1 METNRHYDFI
11 IAGAGAAGLSLVWNL
26 LRRKE
31 LRDRR
36 ILLVDRTLKPLR
48 DKTWCFWDDS
58 HVPFRDLIHH
68 TWETLAVRFPE
79 AQFSETLKSYRYHC
93 VRSDDYAGKI
103 LEMARRSSSVTLLE
117 ADIEGFEYKSGG
129 PDKNRVSGESGDSDE
144 NRASNEIRASDK
156 SSASDESSDEIGSSD
171 KKGTAVMHSSEGSF
185 TAGHIFQ
192 SALRPPGFHQ
202 LKLDLSLLQHFA
214 GWHIRTEKEVFDPG
228 TATFMDFDVPQERG
242 VTFVYV
248 LPFSKRDALVEYTLF
263 SPEVITDDAYRQG
276 LEEYI
281 EQRYGLAPG
290 SYKIEYTEKG
300 VIPMEDRR
308 YPARYCRNVW
318 NMGTMGGLTKPSTGY
333 TFTRIQH
340 HASAIADAL
349 SRGKNPPE
357 KIMSPYRFRVY
368 DMLLLYNLH
377 RDPETS
383 VTIFRELFRK
393 NRFDR
398 ILCFLEEHTR
408 FDQDLRIMASVPWRP
423 FFRALYSMKHRII
436 TGA

>member
-1 METNRHYDFI
+1 
-11 IAGAGAAGLSLVWNL
+11 
-26 LRRKE
+26 
-31 LRDRR
+31 
-36 ILLVDRTLKPLR
+36 
-48 DKTWCFWDDS
+48 
-58 HVPFRDLIHH
+58 
-68 TWETLAVRFPE
+68 
-79 AQFSETLKSYRYHC
+79 
-93 VRSDDYAGKI
+93 
-103 LEMARRSSSVTLLE
+103 
-117 ADIEGFEYKSGG
+117 
-129 PDKNRVSGESGDSDE
+129 
-144 NRASNEIRASDK
+144 
-156 SSASDESSDEIGSSD
+156 
-171 KKGTAVMHSSEGSF
+171 MHSSEGSF

-214 GWHIRTEKEVFDPG
+214 GWHIRTEQDVFDPG
-228 TATFMDFDVPQERG
+228 TAMFMDFDVPQDNG

-263 SPEVITDDAYRQG
+263 SPEVISDEAYRQG

-281 EQRYGLAPG
+281 EQRCGLAPG
-290 SYKIEYTEKG
+290 SYEIEYTEKG

-340 HASAIADAL
+340 HTSAIADAL

-398 ILCFLEEHTR
+398 ILRFLEEHTR
-408 FDQDLRIMASVPWRP
+408 FDQDLRIMASVPWMP
-423 FFRALYSMKHRII
+423 FFRAIYGMKHRIL

>member
-1 METNRHYDFI
+1 MAINRHYDFI

-26 LRRKE
+26 LHRKE
-31 LRDRR
+31 LQDSRV
-36 ILLVDRTLKPLR
+36 LLVDRKLKPLR
-48 DKTWCFWDDS
+48 DKTWCFWDDR
-58 HVPFRDLIHH
+58 HVPFQDLIHH
-68 TWETLAVRFPE
+68 TWDTLAVRFQD
-79 AQFSETLKSYRYHC
+79 AQFSETLETYRYHC
-93 VRSDDYAGKI
+93 VRSDDYAAKI
-103 LEMARRSSSVTLLE
+103 LDMARRSPAVTLLE
-117 ADIEGFEYKSGG
+117 ADIDSFEF
-129 PDKNRVSGESGDSDE
+129 ESG
-144 NRASNEIRASDK
+144 ASAT
-156 SSASDESSDEIGSSD
+156 G
-171 KKGTAVMHSSEGSF
+171 GTAVMHSSEGSF
-185 TAGHIFQ
+185 TARHIFQ

-202 LKLDLSLLQHFA
+202 LKLDLSLLQHFE
-214 GWHIRTEKEVFDPG
+214 GWHIRTDKDLFDPG
-228 TATFMDFDVPQERG
+228 TATFMDFDVPQDNG

-263 SPEVITDDAYRQG
+263 SPEVISDEAYRQG
-276 LEEYI
+276 LEQYI
-281 EQRYGLAPG
+281 AQRLGLEPG
-290 SYKIEYTEKG
+290 SYEIEYREKG

-308 YPARYCRNVW
+308 YPARYCKNVW

-340 HASAIADAL
+340 HTSAIADAL
-349 SRGKNPPE
+349 SRGQNPPD

-398 ILCFLEEHTR
+398 ILRFLEEHTR
-408 FDQDLRIMASVPWRP
+408 FDQDLRIMASVPWMP
-423 FFRALYSMKHRII
+423 FFRAIYGMKHRIL